1 MNVMNLAMLS
11 MVELFIIKN
20 ELSFEIS
27 LKFFGRSGNKIAM
40 SETMV
45 IFHDLTDPLIYEY
58 FSQRIH

>member
-27 LKFFGRSGNKIAM
+27 LKFFEQSGNKVAM
-40 SETMV
+40 SETVM
-45 IFHDLTDPLIYEY
+45 IFHDLTHPLIYEY
-58 FSQRIH
+58 FSQRFH